1 LTSPSPQL
9 EIRDDDHASFTLY
22 KHQMGTSIYLSEG
35 SIPLSNEAL
44 LDYCFEDGQ
53 VQVKGILA
61 VQTSLN
67 DNRPGVPLVPP
78 PSSGSSP
85 TSSGGDRRGD
95 RLRRGVYRQG
105 PGSESASSVSDGQAM
120 GIDGREWSSR
130 VAGEGGRGGGSGYQA
145 SVSET
150 SVSEMEVLGGPSNL
164 HRKPHARRPSGVD
177 GTRTSPVASRRGG
190 SSSSMASRSRE
201 ASSPRTS
208 LDGRGGVEA
217 GQSSTLSAPNQPSQ
231 LGRGGSITPTPFPA
245 VPITPSPSLRSIN
258 DTLPV
263 SFSSD
268 APYTPHQYPE
278 RSSSRQQQSQT
289 QSYACQQ
296 QYELELH
303 QHREREEEMSTQEAL
318 RLMEEEEKRLADLA
332 ALEWERKDRE
342 EEEERKRRQIQ
353 ADHEAAMKEQRR
365 EQALYEVSC

>member
-150 SVSEMEVLGGPSNL
+150 SGRRALMGPGRALSLLGEEGAHP
-164 HRKPHARRPSGVD
+164 RW
-177 GTRTSPVASRRGG
+177 PVARGRR
-190 SSSSMASRSRE
+190 AVR
-201 ASSPRTS
+201 
-208 LDGRGGVEA
+208 GRVSTDVEESKQE
-217 GQSSTLSAPNQPSQ
+217 G
-231 LGRGGSITPTPFPA
+231 
-245 VPITPSPSLRSIN
+245 SLR
-258 DTLPV
+258 P
-263 SFSSD
+263 
-268 APYTPHQYPE
+268 
-278 RSSSRQQQSQT
+278 
-289 QSYACQQ
+289 
-296 QYELELH
+296 
-303 QHREREEEMSTQEAL
+303 
-318 RLMEEEEKRLADLA
+318 
-332 ALEWERKDRE
+332 
-342 EEEERKRRQIQ
+342 
-353 ADHEAAMKEQRR
+353 
-365 EQALYEVSC
+365 